1 MVQEHSNVD
10 LNNPE
15 FISTAVCSTSL
26 NVWLPFNPIQSTLT
40 EELPRLAYQLHQQ
53 ASASVTLLDITHC
66 TPNIA
71 KIKVHNSWA
80 TAQWISKW
88 STVLLLHLHMQH
100 QFTKLKPLLIKL
112 SNISQSRCPYQKSDF
127 LRYFGAPYI
136 IPWESCIIVTTKSLI
151 IIFNMKFSITL
162 PSPPH

>member
-1 MVQEHSNVD
+1 MPMVQEHSNVD

-66 TPNIA
+66 TPSIA

-80 TAQWISKW
+80 TAQWISYW
-88 STVLLLHLHMQH
+88 STVLLLHLQMQH

-112 SNISQSRCPYQKSDF
+112 C
-127 LRYFGAPYI
+127 L
-136 IPWESCIIVTTKSLI
+136 
-151 IIFNMKFSITL
+151 TL
-162 PSPPH
+162 PKAIAHTKKVTFLGTLVHHTLFHGNLA